1 MPTLIELKDGVAQ
14 VAEDAFLHVA
24 DDQDLAGG
32 DVIVSL
38 SRFQAEG
45 ESLLSDGRRVGVRL
59 EAGEAVEALAY
70 DLSRLALVA
79 LDFPKFGDGRSF
91 SNARLLR
98 EGLTKVGI
106 RVFGGV
112 NAPYVWLK
120 TPNTLGSWEFF
131 DMLLNQAHV
140 VGTPGSGFGAAGE
153 GYFRLSAFNSRQN
166 VEEAL
171 ERIHKVL
178 Q

>member
-1 MPTLIELKDGVAQ
+1 MPTLIALKDGVAQ

-98 EGLTKVGI
+98 ERYGFKGQVRAVGDVLREQAGFMV
-106 RVFGGV
+106 RVGFDAFEPADGASSNEWQAATLRYHHVYQRSADGR
-112 NAPYVWLK
+112 
-120 TPNTLGSWEFF
+120 TPTFLE
-131 DMLLNQAHV
+131 
-140 VGTPGSGFGAAGE
+140 
-153 GYFRLSAFNSRQN
+153 RLS
-166 VEEAL
+166 
-171 ERIHKVL
+171 
-178 Q
+178 

>member
-14 VAEDAFLHVA
+14 VAEDTFTYLA

-38 SRFQAEG
+38 SRFQADG

-70 DLSRLALVA
+70 DLPRLALLA

-98 EGLTKVGI
+98 ERYGFKGQVRAVGDVLREQAGFMA
-106 RVFGGV
+106 RVG
-112 NAPYVWLK
+112 
-120 TPNTLGSWEFF
+120 F
-131 DMLLNQAHV
+131 DAFEPADGASSDEWQAATRRYRHV
-140 VGTPGSGFGAAGE
+140 FQRSADGCPPTFLE
-153 GYFRLSAFNSRQN
+153 RLS
-166 VEEAL
+166 
-171 ERIHKVL
+171 
-178 Q
+178 

>member
-98 EGLTKVGI
+98 ERYGFKGQVRAVGDVLREQAGFMV
-106 RVFGGV
+106 RVGFDAFEPADGANSNEWQAATRRYHHVYQRSADGR
-112 NAPYVWLK
+112 
-120 TPNTLGSWEFF
+120 TPTFLE
-131 DMLLNQAHV
+131 
-140 VGTPGSGFGAAGE
+140 
-153 GYFRLSAFNSRQN
+153 RLS
-166 VEEAL
+166 
-171 ERIHKVL
+171 
-178 Q
+178 